1 MFKNKKDQTNLTEK
15 LRKMKQDTVHVQ
27 RVPSLFYQ
35 KLKSKWD
42 SGHASLIY
50 VALFKPTIRT
60 LIENRAV

>member
-50 VALFKPTIRT
+50 VASFKPTIRT